1 MDIQNMKNIPQ
12 MSLGCVVVVS
22 SVTSSRWPVRLPFV
36 FSFHFLFFKIC
47 VRKQWA
53 IKYVIL
59 VEDSSTGS
67 PISITVRMEYL
78 FAFGGT
84 KSLISIFVL
93 GVTRRNEAAGLF
105 QPLPSIV
112 FNLLETFHHHRS
124 YGRNFRIQR

>member
-1 MDIQNMKNIPQ
+1 M
-12 MSLGCVVVVS
+12 
-22 SVTSSRWPVRLPFV
+22 
-36 FSFHFLFFKIC
+36 FSFHFPFFKIC
-47 VRKQWA
+47 VRKQWV
-53 IKYVIL
+53 IRYVIL

-112 FNLLETFHHHRS
+112 FNLLETWVGFLLWVCWTWVSVTSLKTR
-124 YGRNFRIQR
+124 Q